1 MTTGDEAIDAGA
13 RTDPDRAP
21 RDEPSLDGTP
31 AFDRTRIAALALL
44 DHDEV
49 AWDRVQRTAFLINQ
63 RFHYE
68 YPGPIRDL
76 VHRLMIVPPEHHG
89 DQRRVVYHLDT
100 SVHDYRLTDRTDAFG
115 NLVLRIEAPE
125 VDATLEFEAWIVVER
140 RAGAGPH
147 LAPRQSLDDRRLY
160 EPSDLTAPDDAL
172 RRAADELWSSGDRGE
187 TLAARINDWVY
198 GIMTYRHEVT
208 DIGTTA
214 SEVLALRQGICQD
227 YAHLMIALCRLC
239 GLAARYV
246 SGHLLGEG
254 GTHAWV
260 EVLLPGED
268 DPDHAVV
275 VPFDPTHGRRVGL
288 SYVTVA
294 VGRDYRDVA
303 PTSGYYTAPYRSRLS
318 AGKRVSLTAVEYAG
332 S

>member
-1 MTTGDEAIDAGA
+1 MTNGDETIDVDARTYPDRTPLDGA
-13 RTDPDRAP
+13 RPDGA
-21 RDEPSLDGTP
+21 P

-44 DHDEV
+44 DHAEV

-76 VHRLMIVPPEHHG
+76 VHRLVIVPPERHG

-100 SVHDYRLTDRTDAFG
+100 SIRNYALTERTDPFG
-115 NLVLRIEAPE
+115 NLVLTIEAPE
-125 VDATLEFEAWIVVER
+125 VGVTLDFEAWVVVER
-140 RAGAGPH
+140 RVGAGPH
-147 LAPRQSLDDRRLY
+147 LVPRQALDDRRLY

-172 RRAADELWSSGDRGE
+172 RRAADRLWASGDRGE

-198 GIMTYRHEVT
+198 DTMTYTHQVT

-239 GLAARYV
+239 GLPARYV

-260 EVLLPGED
+260 EALLPIEGE
-268 DPDHAVV
+268 PDHAAV
-275 VPFDPTHGRRVGL
+275 VPFDPTHRRRVGL
-288 SYVTVA
+288 SYVTIA

-303 PTSGYYTAPYRSRLS
+303 PTSGYYNAPYRSRLS
-318 AGKRVSLTAVEYAG
+318 AGKRVSLTEVEYTP

>member
-1 MTTGDEAIDAGA
+1 MTGGDGTLDDAGPRTDGSLGDEQ
-13 RTDPDRAP
+13 DRETA
-21 RDEPSLDGTP
+21 P

-44 DHDEV
+44 DHAEV

-76 VHRLMIVPPEHHG
+76 VHRLVIVPPEHHG

-100 SVHDYRLTDRTDAFG
+100 SIQDYALTERTDPFG
-115 NLVLRIEAPE
+115 NLVLTVEAPE
-125 VDATLEFEAWIVVER
+125 ADATLDFEAWVVVER

-147 LAPRQSLDDRRLY
+147 LVSRQALDDRRLY

-172 RRAADELWSSGDRGE
+172 RRAADALRASGDRE
-187 TLAARINDWVY
+187 EALAARINDWVY
-198 GIMTYRHEVT
+198 GIMTYAHEVT

-214 SEVLALRQGICQD
+214 AEVLALRQGICQD

-260 EVLLPGED
+260 EVLLPGKD
-268 DPDHAVV
+268 GPDQAVV
-275 VPFDPTHGRRVGL
+275 VPFDPTHGRKVGL

-318 AGKRVSLTAVEYAG
+318 AGKRVSLTAVEYAR